1 MKQLQVNLPDA
12 LAQQVL
18 AAGLWE
24 PEALTDL
31 LRAELHRRETAQKVA
46 KLEGLHQA
54 NHGVL
59 TESQVMEEVKAYRHE
74 RGQSRS

>member
-24 PEALTDL
+24 PQALTDL
-31 LRAELHRRETAQKVA
+31 LTAELHRRETAQTFA

-54 NHGVL
+54 KQAFL
-59 TESQVMEEVKAYRHE
+59 SESQVMEEVKAYRHE
-74 RGQSRS
+74 HRASRS

>member
-24 PEALTDL
+24 PQALTDL
-31 LRAELHRRETAQKVA
+31 LTAELHRRETAQTFA
-46 KLEGLHQA
+46 KLEGLHQT
-54 NHGVL
+54 NQTFL
-59 TESQVMEEVKAYRHE
+59 SESQVMEEVKAYRHE
-74 RGQSRS
+74 RRESRS

>member
-24 PEALTDL
+24 PQALTDL
-31 LRAELHRRETAQKVA
+31 LTAELHRRETAQTIA

-54 NHGVL
+54 NQAFL
-59 TESQVMEEVKAYRHE
+59 SESQVMEEVKAYRHE
-74 RGQSRS
+74 RRESRS

>member
-24 PEALTDL
+24 PQALTDL
-31 LRAELHRRETAQKVA
+31 LKAELHRRETAQTFA
-46 KLEGLHQA
+46 KLEGLHQVNQA
-54 NHGVL
+54 FL
-59 TESQVMEEVKAYRHE
+59 SESQVMEEVKAYRHE
-74 RGQSRS
+74 RRESRS

>member
-24 PEALTDL
+24 PQALTDL
-31 LRAELHRRETAQKVA
+31 LTAELHRRETAQTFA

-54 NHGVL
+54 NQPFL
-59 TESQVMEEVKAYRHE
+59 SESQVMEEVKAYRHE
-74 RGQSRS
+74 RRESRS

>member
-24 PEALTDL
+24 SEALTDL
-31 LRAELHRRETAQKVA
+31 LRAELQRRETAQTFA
-46 KLEGLHQA
+46 KLESMHQA
-54 NHGVL
+54 KPAL
-59 TESQVMEEVKAYRHE
+59 LSESQVMEEVKAYRHE
-74 RGQSRS
+74 RRESRS

>member
-12 LAQQVL
+12 LAQQVV

-24 PEALTDL
+24 SEALTDL
-31 LRAELHRRETAQKVA
+31 LRAELHRRETAQTFA

-54 NHGVL
+54 TQVAL
-59 TESQVMEEVKAYRHE
+59 SESQVMEEVKAYRHE
-74 RGQSRS
+74 RRESRS

>member
-24 PEALTDL
+24 SEALTDL
-31 LRAELHRRETAQKVA
+31 LRAELQRRETAQTFT
-46 KLEGLHQA
+46 KLESMHQA
-54 NHGVL
+54 KPALLSEPH
-59 TESQVMEEVKAYRHE
+59 VMEEVKAYRHE
-74 RGQSRS
+74 RRESRS

>member
-31 LRAELHRRETAQKVA
+31 LRAELHRRETAQTFA

-54 NHGVL
+54 TQVAL
-59 TESQVMEEVKAYRHE
+59 SESQVMEEVKAYRHAH
-74 RGQSRS
+74 GPSRS

>member
-24 PEALTDL
+24 PKALTDL
-31 LRAELHRRETAQKVA
+31 
-46 KLEGLHQA
+46 
-54 NHGVL
+54 
-59 TESQVMEEVKAYRHE
+59 
-74 RGQSRS
+74 

>member
-24 PEALTDL
+24 SEALTDL
-31 LRAELHRRETAQKVA
+31 LRDELQRRQTAQTFA
-46 KLEGLHQA
+46 KLKSMHQA
-54 NHGVL
+54 KPARL
-59 TESQVMEEVKAYRHE
+59 RPKPT
-74 RGQSRS
+74 

>member
-1 MKQLQVNLPDA
+1 MKHLQVNLPDA

-31 LRAELHRRETAQKVA
+31 LRAELHRRETAQTLT
-46 KLEGLHQA
+46 KLEGLHQVI
-54 NHGVL
+54 HGSL
-59 TESQVMEEVKAYRHE
+59 SELQVMEEVKAYRHE

>member
-12 LAQQVL
+12 LVQQVL

-24 PEALTDL
+24 PQALTDL
-31 LRAELHRRETAQKVA
+31 LTAELHRRETAQTFA

-54 NHGVL
+54 NQTFL
-59 TESQVMEEVKAYRHE
+59 SESQVMEEVKAYRHE
-74 RGQSRS
+74 RRESRS

>member
-24 PEALTDL
+24 AQALTDL
-31 LRAELHRRETAQKVA
+31 LTAELHRRETAQTFA

-54 NHGVL
+54 NQAFL
-59 TESQVMEEVKAYRHE
+59 SESKVMEEVKAYRHE
-74 RGQSRS
+74 RRESRS